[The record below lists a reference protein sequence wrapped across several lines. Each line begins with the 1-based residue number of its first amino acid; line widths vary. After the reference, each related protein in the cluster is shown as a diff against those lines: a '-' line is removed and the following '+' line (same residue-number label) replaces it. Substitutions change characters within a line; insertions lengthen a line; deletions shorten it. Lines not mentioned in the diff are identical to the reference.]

1 MDRYQSVAAHFAR
14 RRLLAIAVSFGAAFA
29 FVYLG
34 GTFTAD
40 AARDSAIVGAF
51 GVLLIPLVQTYALKR
66 ALAPVRRAIL
76 TGEGDAARIS
86 ASLRGL
92 VPRFVAAW
100 AASFLII
107 TAVACMGGNIL
118 AQQPPT
124 ENLTVALIGAL
135 LCWLMYATMLGLA
148 FEEALAGF
156 DVLAAE
162 ALGATVP
169 VPRVTTGGIAGRIAL
184 VIGTTVAFV
193 TAVTAIL
200 TVRGNG
206 GVWAFAVT
214 GLIVVVYSMLAARFL
229 AESIAKPLSLIARAL
244 DRVADGDLEALADLR
259 TLPRVPHEAGVVLH
273 ALAGAENSL
282 RETSG
287 AAVRLA
293 GGDLATRVEPRSPG
307 DFLGRALA
315 SLLAAVRDVLSD
327 ARGAATALDDGSSKV
342 DTNAGRLRTVANSIS
357 DDLRATS
364 ASVEELERSTT
375 ESGAASADLANAV
388 GTVRLSAD
396 QLEDTVRDTAA
407 ALEELARSVA
417 RGSDIAQAIRALAH
431 STVSVA
437 GEGADALTRA
447 TTSGERAAAAM
458 ATTLEGIEALHHASE
473 RIGDITETID
483 EIADQ
488 TNLLALNAAI
498 EAARAGE
505 HGRGFAV
512 VADEIRG
519 LASRAARATAE
530 IAEVI
535 ADVQKRTAIAVA
547 STRDGDTAART
558 ARDATSSAASALASI
573 RTNVDEV
580 ARQLDDVARANVEQ
594 KSTTDSL
601 IRATTAVRDEA
612 TRNRSI
618 AESLGALA
626 EQLARAAAEGAGA
639 STHTRER
646 VAALVQAGEDVTA
659 EAGALAALTANL
671 RDASSQLTAAISR
684 FHNGEVRDG
693 RTNLASAPGQGALT
707 TSASG

>member
-1 MDRYQSVAAHFAR
+1 MDRYQSVAAHFSR
-14 RRLLAIAVSFGAAFA
+14 RRLLAIAVSFAAGFT

-34 GTFTAD
+34 GNFAGD
-40 AARDSAIVGAF
+40 EARDSAIVAAF

-66 ALAPVRRAIL
+66 VLAPVRQAIL
-76 TGEGDAARIS
+76 TGKGDAARIS
-86 ASLRGL
+86 ASLRRL

-107 TAVACMGGNIL
+107 TGIGCVGGNIL

-124 ENLTVALIGAL
+124 QNLTVALIGAV

-193 TAVTAIL
+193 TAVTGIV

-206 GVWAFAVT
+206 GAFAFALT
-214 GLIVVVYSMLAARFL
+214 GAIVVVYSMLAARFL

-293 GGDLATRVEPRSPG
+293 GGDLATRVEARSPG

-315 SLLAAVRDVLSD
+315 SLLGAVRDVLSD
-327 ARGAATALDDGSSKV
+327 ARGAATALDDGSSKA

-364 ASVEELERSTT
+364 ASVEELERSTA
-375 ESGAASADLANAV
+375 ESGAASVDLANAV
-388 GTVRLSAD
+388 AEVRMSAD
-396 QLEDTVRDTAA
+396 QLEDTVRTTAA
-407 ALEELARSVA
+407 ALEELAHSVD
-417 RGSDIAQAIRALAH
+417 RGGEIAHAIRALAH
-431 STVSVA
+431 SAVA
-437 GEGADALTRA
+437 AAGDGAGALVRA
-447 TTSGERAAAAM
+447 TASGERAAGAM

-498 EAARAGE
+498 EAVL
-505 HGRGFAV
+505 AV
-512 VADEIRG
+512 VAHEIRG

-530 IAEVI
+530 IAAVI

-558 ARDATSSAASALASI
+558 ARDATSSAASALDSI
-573 RTNVDEV
+573 RTNVGQV
-580 ARQLDDVARANVEQ
+580 ARQLDDVGRANDEQ
-594 KSTTDSL
+594 RSTTDSL
-601 IRATTAVRDEA
+601 IRATTAVREQA
-612 TRNRSI
+612 ARNRSV

-639 STHTRER
+639 STHTRQR
-646 VAALVQAGEDVTA
+646 VAALVQAGEDVTI

-671 RDASSQLTAAISR
+671 RDASAQLTAAIAR
-684 FHNGEVRDG
+684 FHNGEARDG
-693 RTNLASAPGQGALT
+693 KTNFATVPSQSALT